1 MSKPYDNNRFSF
13 RARLRSF
20 RYAAQGIVALIRGE
34 HNARIH
40 LVAALLAVASALWLR
55 ISSVEWCIVIILIG
69 AVFALEAVNSA
80 VEALADKISPD
91 FSPLIKKAKD
101 LAAAAVLF
109 MAILAVVIAAVIFI
123 PKLLAL

>member
-1 MSKPYDNNRFSF
+1 MPKPYDNTRFSF
-13 RARLRSF
+13 SARLRSF
-20 RYAAQGIVALIRGE
+20 RYAARGIVALIRDE

-40 LVAALLAVASALWLR
+40 LLAAMLAVAFSLWLR
-55 ISSVEWCIVIILIG
+55 ISPVEWCIIVILIG

-80 VEALADKISPD
+80 IEALADKISPD

-101 LAAAAVLF
+101 IAAAAVLF
-109 MAILAVVIAAVIFI
+109 MAIAAVIIAAIIFI

>member
-1 MSKPYDNNRFSF
+1 MSKPYDNTRFSF

-69 AVFALEAVNSA
+69 AVF
-80 VEALADKISPD
+80 
-91 FSPLIKKAKD
+91 SPLIKKAKD

-109 MAILAVVIAAVIFI
+109 MAIVAVVIAAVIFI